1 MTELAEKTI
10 GVIGLGQIGGSL
22 CAAMSSWSGTTILGY
37 DITESLGREAAD
49 RTIVSEI
56 VSSCQDLIDRA
67 DIVLI
72 ATPQNAALDI
82 LAEHAARLRPKLLV
96 SDTGSLKE
104 LICAAAARLKLTNFV
119 GGHPLAGTEK
129 KAPDAWQADL
139 FAGAP
144 YFCCSAYF
152 TNRNAFDALETMARQ
167 LGSRFAKVDPTEHD
181 RLFALT
187 SGLPHAIALALR
199 SMAGGGTEL
208 FEGPSFRSATR
219 VAQSEETLVKHLLLD
234 NRDHV
239 ASHLTE
245 LIDRLSRLKKDLES
259 GSDRVLH
266 EFLAAVTK
274 E

>member
-1 MTELAEKTI
+1 MTERAPKTI

-22 CAAMSSWSGTTILGY
+22 CAAMGTWPGTTILGY
-37 DITESLGREAAD
+37 DITDSLCREAVD
-49 RTIVSEI
+49 RKIISEI

-72 ATPQNAALDI
+72 ATPQNAAIEI
-82 LAEHAARLRPKLLV
+82 LAEHAASLRPKLLV

-104 LICAAAARLKLTNFV
+104 MICAAAVRLKLTNFV

-129 KAPDAWQADL
+129 QAPDAWQADL

-144 YFCCSAYF
+144 YFCCSAYY
-152 TNRNAFDALETMARQ
+152 TNRNAFNALETMVRQ
-167 LGSRFAKVDPTEHD
+167 LGSRFAKVDPAEHD

-199 SMAGGGTEL
+199 SMADSHTEL
-208 FEGPSFRSATR
+208 FEGPSFKSATR
-219 VAQSEETLVKHLLLD
+219 VARSEETLIKHLLLD

-239 ASHLTE
+239 ASHLAD